1 VTATQ
6 QKAERNAESYMAQTA
21 EKPQAESRLELLNE
35 ALGSGAFLQI
45 RRMLNGLP
53 PVDAAHLIESTP
65 QKVRGVLWQLVDTE
79 NEGDILQHLSDEV
92 QSQFLRHMDAEEVAA
107 ITEGL
112 ETDDIADILQ
122 QLPDRVIREV
132 LESMDH
138 QDRVRVEH
146 ILSYDEDSAGG
157 LMNTDTITVRP
168 NITLDVALRYLRR
181 HEELPAMTDSLLVVN
196 RNDQFIGSLS
206 LRKLLVSDP
215 SVTVREIMDTEV
227 EPIVASMPARDVA
240 NLFERRDWVSAPVV
254 DDNQLLLG
262 RITID
267 DVVDV
272 IREESDHSLMSMA
285 GLDEDED
292 TFASVMTTAPRRAI
306 WLGINLLTAF
316 IASGVINLFEGTIEK
331 VVALAVLM
339 PIVASMG
346 GVAGTQTLTVVIRGM
361 ALGHISRNNS
371 RWLINREVLVG
382 LMNGLLWALIVALA
396 ASYWFNDPLIGAI
409 IAAAMV
415 INLITASLAG
425 AILPLVMK
433 ALNIDPA
440 LAGGVVLT
448 TVTDVVGFMS
458 FLGLA
463 TYFYA

>member
-1 VTATQ
+1 
-6 QKAERNAESYMAQTA
+6 MAQTA

-316 IASGVINLFEGTIEK
+316 IASAVINLFEGTIEK